1 MNTPVGY
8 SWSVNSSVTGNWED
22 FVVKELVPDIDA
34 NFRTLANRD
43 SRGIAGDRMGGYGAI
58 RFGMRHPDVFG
69 SVYALHP
76 VGDRIRRADHVH
88 APQLGALGTR
98 PIRGRITGR
107 PRLDGLH
114 LDLPGTLAQPRTSH
128 SRTSW
133 MNLAFRT
140 KQRNTGVGL
149 ATVCGAKTAGFIR
162 TCCRSFRSISCLPLA
177 PRNSGQPRD
186 ARLFRHSS
194 ETFVP
199 TDPVLV
205 VHGGAW
211 AIPDDMVDAHLR
223 GVRNALAAGWLALS
237 KGGSALDAVE
247 EAIVVL
253 EDDETFDAGRGSFL
267 NREGKVQLDAF
278 IMEGSTLRGGGVG
291 GVERIR
297 NPIRAARKILSESPH
312 VYFVGEGAERFA
324 AEHGI
329 TLCNNS
335 ELVIPREVERL
346 SAFQAHAAESAPDL
360 FAPAI
365 SHDTVGAV
373 ALDAEGNIAAGTSTG
388 GTLNK
393 APGRLGDSSLIGCGC
408 YADNE
413 SAAASLTGWGEP
425 IMKLVLAKW
434 SADRVLAGNVPEWV
448 SEEAINYLKAR
459 VNGHGGI
466 ILLDP
471 RGRFGIS
478 HNTPRMAWAYQTKQ
492 KQDSGI
498 ER

>member
-1 MNTPVGY
+1 MPSN
-8 SWSVNSSVTGNWED
+8 
-22 FVVKELVPDIDA
+22 
-34 NFRTLANRD
+34 
-43 SRGIAGDRMGGYGAI
+43 
-58 RFGMRHPDVFG
+58 
-69 SVYALHP
+69 
-76 VGDRIRRADHVH
+76 
-88 APQLGALGTR
+88 
-98 PIRGRITGR
+98 PI
-107 PRLDGLH
+107 
-114 LDLPGTLAQPRTSH
+114 
-128 SRTSW
+128 
-133 MNLAFRT
+133 
-140 KQRNTGVGL
+140 
-149 ATVCGAKTAGFIR
+149 
-162 TCCRSFRSISCLPLA
+162 
-177 PRNSGQPRD
+177 
-186 ARLFRHSS
+186 
-194 ETFVP
+194 
-199 TDPVLV
+199 LV

-211 AIPDDMVDAHLR
+211 AIPDNMVDAHIQ
-223 GVRNALAAGWLALS
+223 GVRNAVAAGWRALE
-237 KGGSALDAVE
+237 KGGSSLDAVE
-247 EAIVVL
+247 EAVVVL

-291 GVERIR
+291 GVERLR
-297 NPIRAARKILSESPH
+297 NPVRTARKILSESPH

-329 TLCNNS
+329 PLCENS

-346 SAFQAHAAESAPDL
+346 QAFQAHAAEQVPDL

-373 ALDAEGNIAAGTSTG
+373 ALDAEGNIAAATSTG

-434 SADRVLAGNVPEWV
+434 SVDRVLAGNIPEWAAQ
-448 SEEAINYLKAR
+448 EAINYLKAR

-466 ILLDP
+466 ILLDAQ
-471 RGRFGIS
+471 GRFGIA
-478 HNTPRMAWAYQTKQ
+478 HNTPRMAWAFKTSQGEQ
-492 KQDSGI
+492 SGI